1 MPCHFE
7 TLLASLGR
15 WRCNALARYKM
26 QALAFIL
33 LKREPLFPLKNHP
46 YPSGGK
52 LKTFSPTNFLRRE
65 WGGGRA
71 RRRIWDPGGD
81 SSSQLSSAR
90 EGPSSATSRK
100 LPYAARLQVSTG
112 ERGPRPTKSG
122 PSVLPATVRNKLFL
136 SRTGERGPR
145 PAKAGPY
152 YSPSYCSKSPIA
164 LQPFSLLREI
174 ARHIPSL
181 FHTK

>member
-65 WGGGRA
+65 WGGGGHAEESGIPEETPPPSYLQLAKGLPRL
-71 RRRIWDPGGD
+71 RRGNCPTRHGSRSPLGNGALGLP
-81 SSSQLSSAR
+81 SPVPLFSQ
-90 EGPSSATSRK
+90 
-100 LPYAARLQVSTG
+100 RLFEISYFSPELG
-112 ERGPRPTKSG
+112 NGALGLPRPV
-122 PSVLPATVRNKLFL
+122 PIILPATVRNRLL
-136 SRTGERGPR
+136 
-145 PAKAGPY
+145 
-152 YSPSYCSKSPIA
+152 
-164 LQPFSLLREI
+164 LFSLS
-174 ARHIPSL
+174 PY
-181 FHTK
+181 